1 MNNKNKYKIF
11 LLSIALLICNDVL
24 SKEAYDDSLYINRT
38 LPNMKLDFDRK
49 NLYRIGYDFML
60 GIGFEK
66 GFFIEELNR
75 DKFESG
81 FSAVNFNISCD
92 IKISSFL
99 LSLSIIPN
107 IASSDIKSN
116 GNWYLKKDSGY
127 TNIDVNYSPSMRI
140 GISAGLYLNRY
151 VSIFSSFYT
160 KNFYL
165 EEHIKEK
172 YASTTAITTFSSSK
186 SGFYGAFA
194 FGVGT
199 KINIPKTMFVIGIE
213 YVMSGFTPEEGFEK
227 DSRPTLR
234 NDFINININY
244 IIKRSGI

>member
-1 MNNKNKYKIF
+1 MNNKNKYRMF
-11 LLSIALLICNDVL
+11 LLAIALLICNNAL
-24 SKEAYDDSLYINRT
+24 SKETYDDSLYINRT

-66 GFFIEELNR
+66 GFFAEKVKEG
-75 DKFESG
+75 KFESG
-81 FSAVNFNISCD
+81 FSAVNFNVSCD
-92 IKISSFL
+92 FKISSFL
-99 LSLSIIPN
+99 LSLSLIPN
-107 IASSDIKSN
+107 ITGSKIKSN
-116 GNWYLKKDSGY
+116 GNWYLKKESILLPIKDDDIK
-127 TNIDVNYSPSMRI
+127 IDISYSPSI
-140 GISAGLYLNRY
+140 SVGISTGLYLNRY
-151 VSIFSSFYT
+151 LSIFSSFY
-160 KNFYL
+160 NRSFYI
-165 EEHIKEK
+165 ERK
-172 YASTTAITTFSSSK
+172 SSDITFNSSK
-186 SGFYGAFA
+186 GKTYNSFA